1 MNATRRVARAAAVA
15 AGIAATSCL
24 DASGLASGTVRL
36 GLYPVF
42 EGAAAHEGRDG
53 TATDVDS
60 FVVIVA
66 NPPRA
71 DTIVRRLAPGQDTL
85 FIELEIELL
94 QALDTLNV
102 QFRGYN
108 SLNGLLLYSGTLSVA
123 VSPGVTIPDR
133 PVGASYVG
141 PGQGLRSLSVIP
153 NAAGIRPNETVQL
166 AYEGRDTAG
175 ILMPDDSV
183 PVRYSTSDRAVAE
196 VTNAGLVTAR
206 GLGTA
211 QVFVTA
217 LANSAIED
225 TAVITVSNAP
235 PPLIGLQPG
244 SLTVPDTV
252 ATTDPPAVTVQVV
265 NTGGGTLAGL
275 SLGAIQ
281 YGAGGSGWLQ
291 ASLSGAAAPATI
303 TLTLAKGSLAAGTYT
318 ATVPVTASGVANSPQ
333 NLTVSYQISVALIA
347 SVRLTPGF
355 SVMRP
360 TETQTLQVV
369 ARDAGG
375 TQVPATGATFT
386 SRSTGVATVN
396 PTTGVVTAV
405 GPGTAVLVGAV
416 GTIADSVVVAV
427 AATGVA
433 VASAVGDA
441 RAFDEARVGDT
452 VRVLVAVNLR
462 GVAPERLGSY
472 NAQLDWTPATLRYVR
487 TDVVAG
493 GFAAP
498 TVNSGNATSGQ
509 LRFGAADAN
518 GHAGPDVGL
527 VTVIFVANAAGST
540 ALTLTLTD
548 LSTALTF
555 VQLLPNNA
563 LVHSGRVRVQ

>member
-1 MNATRRVARAAAVA
+1 MRALRRAARAAALA
-15 AGIAATSCL
+15 AGVAATSCL

-42 EGAAAHEGRDG
+42 EGAAARDGRDG
-53 TATDVDS
+53 TPTDVDS

-71 DTIVRRLAPGQDTL
+71 DTIVRKLAPGQDTL

-133 PVGASYVG
+133 PVAASYVG
-141 PGQGLRSLSVIP
+141 PGQGLGSLGVLP
-153 NAAGIRPNETVQL
+153 DAAGLRPGETVQL
-166 AYEGRDTAG
+166 AYEGRDTLG

-183 PVRYSTSDRAVAE
+183 PVRYSTSDGAVAE

-211 QVFVTA
+211 RVFVTA

-244 SLTVPDTV
+244 AVTVPDTV
-252 ATTDPPAVTVQVV
+252 ATTDPPAVTAQVV
-265 NTGGGTLAGL
+265 NTGGGTLTGL
-275 SLGAIQ
+275 SLGTIQ
-281 YGAGGSGWLQ
+281 YGAGGAGWLQ
-291 ASLSGAAAPATI
+291 ASLSGPDAPATI
-303 TLTLAKGSLAAGTYT
+303 TLTLAKGSLVAGTYT
-318 ATVPVTASGVANSPQ
+318 ATVPVAASGVGNSPQ
-333 NLTVSYQISVALIA
+333 NLTVTFQLTAALIA
-347 SVRLTPGF
+347 SVRLSPGF

-360 TETQTLQVV
+360 AQTQTLQLV
-369 ARDAGG
+369 ARDGAGN
-375 TQVPATGATFT
+375 QVPATGATFT
-386 SRSTGVATVN
+386 SRTTRVATVN
-396 PTTGVVTAV
+396 ASSGAVSAADTGTTVI
-405 GPGTAVLVGAV
+405 VGAIGPV
-416 GTIADSVVVAV
+416 SDSVVVAV
-427 AATGVA
+427 AGNGVA
-433 VASAVGDA
+433 VASAIGDA

-452 VRVLVAVNLR
+452 VRVLVAVNLS

-518 GHAGPDVGL
+518 GHAGPSVGL

-540 ALTLTLTD
+540 SLTLTLTD
-548 LSTALTF
+548 LSAAVTF
-555 VQLLPNNA
+555 ANLLPSA

>member
-1 MNATRRVARAAAVA
+1 VRALRRVARAAAIA
-15 AGIAATSCL
+15 AGVAATSCL

-36 GLYPVF
+36 GIYPVF

-60 FVVIVA
+60 FIVIVA

-71 DTIVRRLAPGQDTL
+71 DTIVRKLGPGQDTL
-85 FIELEIELL
+85 FIELVVELA

-102 QFRGYN
+102 QFSGYN
-108 SLNGLLLYSGTLSVA
+108 SLTRLLLYSGTLSVA

-133 PVGASYVG
+133 AVAASYVG
-141 PGQGLRSLSVIP
+141 PGRGLRSLGVLP
-153 NAAGIRPNETVQL
+153 DAAGLRPNETVQL
-166 AYEGRDTAG
+166 AYEGRDTLG

-183 PVRYSTSDRAVAE
+183 PVRYSTSSRTVAE
-196 VTNAGLVTAR
+196 VTNAGLITAR

-211 QVFVTA
+211 RVFVTA
-217 LANSAIED
+217 LANSAIVD

-235 PPLIGLQPG
+235 PPAIGLQPG
-244 SLTVPDTV
+244 TVTVRDTV
-252 ATTDPPAVTVQVV
+252 ATADPPDATVQVV

-291 ASLSGAAAPATI
+291 AALSGPAAPATI

-333 NLTVSYQISVALIA
+333 NLSVTFQITAALIA

-360 TETQTLQVV
+360 TETQTVQLV

-375 TQVPATGATFT
+375 TQVPATGAAFT

-396 PTTGVVTAV
+396 PATGVVTAV

-441 RAFDEARVGDT
+441 RAFDEARVNDT

-472 NAQLDWTPATLRYVR
+472 NAQLDWTPAALRYVR

-498 TVNSGNATSGQ
+498 TVNSGGATSGQ
-509 LRFGAADAN
+509 LRFGAADPN

-540 ALTLTLTD
+540 SLTLTLTD
-548 LSTALTF
+548 LSASGTF
-555 VQLLPNNA
+555 ANLLPSA